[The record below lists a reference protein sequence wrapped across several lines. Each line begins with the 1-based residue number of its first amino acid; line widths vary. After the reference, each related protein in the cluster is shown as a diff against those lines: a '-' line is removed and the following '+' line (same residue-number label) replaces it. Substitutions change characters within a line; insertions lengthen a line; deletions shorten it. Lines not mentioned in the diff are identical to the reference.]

1 MARSEI
7 IRRRTISFVIQS
19 AVMVLGI
26 VAMLIFF
33 FVIESKI
40 PEAIGNK
47 KLGLLRIAWITSGL
61 AWLTGILLVWSVMR
75 YYRFLNSM
83 SHPDKKMVY
92 VDAWAEA
99 GRRFQVEEPSPD
111 DENEPD
117 SNDQD

>member
-19 AVMVLGI
+19 AVLVLVI
-26 VAMLIFF
+26 VAMLVFF
-33 FVIESKI
+33 FVIQSQI
-40 PEAIGNK
+40 PQSIGLK
-47 KLGLLRIAWITSGL
+47 RLGLLKVAWIASGL

-75 YYRFLNSM
+75 YYRFVDSM
-83 SHPDKKMVY
+83 SHPDKKKVY

-99 GRRFQVEEPSPD
+99 GRRFQVEEPSTD
-111 DENEPD
+111 DEDEPD